1 MKIVVDA
8 MGGDHAPAVVVDG
21 AVQAARDLGLEIIL
35 VGRQEAIQA
44 ELRQHDTAG
53 LPLTVHHTSEV
64 IEMDEH
70 PAAAVKAKRD
80 SSMVVG
86 MELIKRG
93 GADVGAGPTARP
105 PRADAFFTAG
115 NSGGALAAALFRL
128 GRIRGIQRP
137 ALSTIFPS
145 QTPQGYCF
153 LLDIGANADCKP
165 EYLVQFALMGSVYAE
180 RVLGVPNPRVAI
192 VSNGEEEG
200 KGNQLV
206 QETVP
211 LLRASGLHFV
221 GNVEGKD
228 IPWGLADVI
237 VTDGFTGNVII
248 KLAEGVSRMMMDI
261 IKQELT
267 SRNVSKVGALLAK
280 PAFDQVKRRLDYR
293 EYGGAP
299 LLGVDGVVIV
309 GHGRSDALAVRN
321 GIRMAAQAVEN
332 GVLEAIKQGIK
343 GSADPRTPQAE

>member
-8 MGGDHAPAVVVDG
+8 MGGDHAPAVAVEG
-21 AVQAARDLGLEIIL
+21 AVQAARILDAEIVL
-35 VGRQEAIQA
+35 VGQQEKVHG
-44 ELRQHDTAG
+44 ELDKHDTAG
-53 LPLTVHHTSEV
+53 LALTVQHASQV

-70 PAAAVKAKRD
+70 PAAAVKEKKD
-80 SSMVVG
+80 CSMVVG
-86 MELIKRG
+86 MEMLKRQE
-93 GADVGAGPTARP
+93 
-105 PRADAFFTAG
+105 ADAFFTAG

-128 GRIRGIQRP
+128 GRIRGIKRP

-165 EYLVQFALMGSVYAE
+165 EYLEQFALMGSIYAE

-206 QETVP
+206 QETLP
-211 LLRASGLHFV
+211 LLKAGRFNFV
-221 GNVEGKD
+221 GNAEGKD

-237 VTDGFTGNVII
+237 VTDGFTGNVVI
-248 KLAEGVSRMMMDI
+248 KLAEGVSGLLLDI
-261 IKQELT
+261 LKQEIT
-267 SRNVSKVGALLAK
+267 SSNLSKVGALLAK
-280 PAFDQVKRRLDYR
+280 PAFDKVKKRLDYR

-309 GHGRSDALAVRN
+309 GHGRSDSLAIRN

-332 GVLEAIKQGIK
+332 GVLDAIKQGLTEVE
-343 GSADPRTPQAE
+343 G

>member
-1 MKIVVDA
+1 MRIVVDA

-21 AVQAARDLGLEIIL
+21 AVQAARDLGLEILL
-35 VGRQEAIQA
+35 VGRQEAVEA
-44 ELRQHDTAG
+44 ELKQYDTAG
-53 LPLTVHHTSEV
+53 LLMTVHHATEV

-70 PAAAVKAKRD
+70 PAAAVKAKKD
-80 SSMVVG
+80 SSMVIG
-86 MELIKRG
+86 MEMIKRHE
-93 GADVGAGPTARP
+93 
-105 PRADAFFTAG
+105 ADAFFTAG

-153 LLDIGANADCKP
+153 LLDIGANADCRP
-165 EYLVQFALMGSVYAE
+165 EYLVQFALMGSIYAE
-180 RVLGVPNPRVAI
+180 RVLGVPHPRVAI

-200 KGNQLV
+200 KGNELV

-211 LLRASGLHFV
+211 LLKASGLNFV
-221 GNVEGKD
+221 GNAEGKD
-228 IPWGLADVI
+228 IPWGIADVI

-248 KLAEGVSRMMMDI
+248 KLAEGVSKMLMDI

-267 SRNVSKVGALLAK
+267 SSSVSKVGALLAK

-321 GIRMAAQAVEN
+321 GIRMAAQTVEN
-332 GVLEAIKQGIK
+332 GVLDAIKQDLLEPDR
-343 GSADPRTPQAE
+343 A

>member
-8 MGGDHAPAVVVDG
+8 MGGDQAPAIVVDG
-21 AVQAARDLGLEIIL
+21 AVQAARDLGFEIIL
-35 VGRQEAIQA
+35 IGQGAAIET
-44 ELRQHDTAG
+44 ELARHDTPG
-53 LPLTVHHTSEV
+53 LPLTVYHASQV

-70 PAAAVKAKRD
+70 PAAAVKAKKD

-86 MELIKRG
+86 MELLKRHE
-93 GADVGAGPTARP
+93 
-105 PRADAFFTAG
+105 ADAFFTAG

-128 GRIRGIQRP
+128 GRIRGIKRP

-145 QTPQGYCF
+145 KTPQGYCF
-153 LLDIGANADCKP
+153 VLDIGANADCRP
-165 EYLVQFALMGSVYAE
+165 EFLVQFALMGSIYAE
-180 RVLGVPNPRVAI
+180 RVLGVGNPRVAI

-211 LLRASGLHFV
+211 LLKEGGFNFV
-221 GNVEGKD
+221 GNAEGKD
-228 IPWGLADVI
+228 IPWGHADVV

-248 KLAEGVSRMMMDI
+248 KLAEGVSKYLFDLLKTEI
-261 IKQELT
+261 T
-267 SRNVSKVGALLAK
+267 SSSMSKVGAMLAK
-280 PAFDQVKRRLDYR
+280 PAFDQVRKRLDYR

-309 GHGRSDALAVRN
+309 GHGRSDARAIRN

-332 GVLEAIKQGIK
+332 GVLDAIKQGL
-343 GSADPRTPQAE
+343 AERER

>member
-8 MGGDHAPAVVVDG
+8 MGGDHAPAVAVDG

-35 VGRQEAIQA
+35 VGREADVRS
-44 ELRQHDTAG
+44 ELKRHDTAG
-53 LPLTVHHTSEV
+53 LPLTMRHAEQV

-70 PAAAVKAKRD
+70 PAAAVKTKKD
-80 SSMVVG
+80 SSMVVA
-86 MELIKRG
+86 MELLRHHE
-93 GADVGAGPTARP
+93 
-105 PRADAFFTAG
+105 ADAFFTAG

-128 GRIRGIQRP
+128 GRIRGIKRP

-165 EYLVQFALMGSVYAE
+165 EYLVQFALMGSLYAE

-206 QETVP
+206 QEAAP
-211 LLRASGLHFV
+211 LLRTSSFNFV
-221 GNVEGKD
+221 GNAEGKD
-228 IPWGLADVI
+228 IVRGLADVV

-248 KLAEGVSRMMMDI
+248 KLAEGVSRFLLEVL
-261 IKQELT
+261 KEELT
-267 SRNVSKVGALLAK
+267 SSNVSKVGALLAK

-309 GHGRSDALAVRN
+309 GHGRSDALAIRN
-321 GIRMAAQAVEN
+321 GIRMAAQTVEN
-332 GVLEAIKQGIK
+332 GVLDAIKQGIVEHTNA
-343 GSADPRTPQAE
+343 GR

>member
-1 MKIVVDA
+1 MRIVVDA
-8 MGGDHAPAVVVDG
+8 MGGDQAPAVVVDG
-21 AVQAARDLGLEIIL
+21 AVQAARDLGLEIVL
-35 VGRQEAIQA
+35 VGRQEAVEA
-44 ELRQHDTAG
+44 ELKRHDTAG
-53 LPLTVHHTSEV
+53 LLLTVQHAGEV

-70 PAAAVKAKRD
+70 PAAAVKSKKD
-80 SSMVVG
+80 SSMIVG
-86 MELIKRG
+86 MELIKR
-93 GADVGAGPTARP
+93 RE
-105 PRADAFFTAG
+105 ADAFFTAG

-153 LLDIGANADCKP
+153 LLDIGANADCRP
-165 EYLVQFALMGSVYAE
+165 EYLVQFALMGSIYVE
-180 RVLGVPNPRVAI
+180 RVMGVPNPRVAI

-200 KGNQLV
+200 KGNLLV
-206 QETVP
+206 QETIP
-211 LLRASGLHFV
+211 LLRASSINFI
-221 GNVEGKD
+221 GNAEGKD
-228 IPWGLADVI
+228 IPWGIADVI

-248 KLAEGVSRMMMDI
+248 KLAEGVSKMLMDI

-267 SRNVSKVGALLAK
+267 SRNVSKVGGLLAK

-309 GHGRSDALAVRN
+309 GHGRSDALAIRN
-321 GIRMAAQAVEN
+321 GIRRAVQTVEN
-332 GVLEAIKQGIK
+332 GVLDAIKQGLLEPDK
-343 GSADPRTPQAE
+343 AG

>member
-1 MKIVVDA
+1 MRIVVDA
-8 MGGDHAPAVVVDG
+8 MGGDQAPAVVVDG
-21 AVQAARDLGLEIIL
+21 AVQAARDLGSEIVL
-35 VGRQEAIQA
+35 VGRQEAVEA
-44 ELRQHDTAG
+44 ELKRHDTAG
-53 LPLTVHHTSEV
+53 LLLTVQHASEV

-70 PAAAVKAKRD
+70 PAAAVKSKKD
-80 SSMVVG
+80 SSMIVG
-86 MELIKRG
+86 MEMIKR
-93 GADVGAGPTARP
+93 RE
-105 PRADAFFTAG
+105 ADAFFTAG

-153 LLDIGANADCKP
+153 ILDIGANADCKP
-165 EYLVQFALMGSVYAE
+165 EYLVQFALMGSIYVE
-180 RVLGVPNPRVAI
+180 RVMGVPNPRVAI

-200 KGNQLV
+200 KGNLLV

-211 LLRASGLHFV
+211 LLRASSINFI
-221 GNVEGKD
+221 GNAEGKD
-228 IPWGLADVI
+228 IPWGIADVI

-248 KLAEGVSRMMMDI
+248 KLAEGVSKMLMDI

-267 SRNVSKVGALLAK
+267 SRNVSKVGGLLAK

-309 GHGRSDALAVRN
+309 GHGRSDALAIRN
-321 GIRMAAQAVEN
+321 GIRRAVQTVEN
-332 GVLEAIKQGIK
+332 GVLDAIKQGLLEPDK
-343 GSADPRTPQAE
+343 A